1 MSSNMSQNTTRE
13 VLLKMRERYRRR
25 GREAR
30 GKLLDEVCELC
41 GYGRKHAI
49 KVLGGKLPI
58 AGEKGRR
65 GGPRPSYGGPERAV
79 LKSIWLAGEQPCGK
93 RLKAALPI
101 WLPHYEAEKGALE
114 DKLRQRVLSASPA
127 TIDRLL
133 APCRVALGSR
143 GRCGTRPGTLL
154 RKQIPVRTE
163 HWDVEGPGWI
173 EADTVAHCGES
184 MGGELPAPAGAALR
198 AAFGRLSH
206 SVRLVWSLTM
216 TDVHTQWTETRA
228 VWNKGQHGVRERIAA
243 VERALPFAILGFDSD
258 NGGEFLNWH
267 LADYFLGRRAPVN
280 FTRSRAYR
288 KNDNARVEQKNWTH
302 VRQLVGYDR
311 LGDPS
316 QAELLDAL
324 YAREWSAFRN
334 FFCPAMKHLR
344 TEVEG
349 SRKKRNYDKPATPFE
364 RLKACGK
371 ADAGQIA
378 RLEKLK
384 AGLNPFALKRSIER
398 KLRKVL
404 RGADE
409 ARMKEAA

>member
-1 MSSNMSQNTTRE
+1 MSENTTRE
-13 VLLKMRERYRRR
+13 MLLKMRERYGRR
-25 GREAR
+25 GREGR
-30 GKLLDEVCELC
+30 GRLIDEVCELC

-49 KVLGGKLPI
+49 KVLCGKLPV

-65 GGPRPSYGGPERAV
+65 GGPRQRYGTAERTV
-79 LKSIWLAGEQPCGK
+79 LKEIWLAAEQPCGK
-93 RLKAALPI
+93 RLKAALAL
-101 WLPHYEAEKGALE
+101 WLPHYESERGLLE
-114 DKLRQRVLSASPA
+114 AGLRARVLAQSAA

-133 APCRVALGSR
+133 APCRAAVGSR

-163 HWDVEGPGWI
+163 HWDVAGPGWM

-184 MGGELPAPAGAALR
+184 MSGD
-198 AAFGRLSH
+198 FC
-206 SVRLVWSLTM
+206 WSLTM

-228 VWNKGQHGVRERIAA
+228 VWNKGQHSIRERIVE
-243 VERALPFAILGFDSD
+243 VERALPFAILGFDCD

-267 LADYFLGRRAPVN
+267 LADYFLERSRPVG
-280 FTRSRAYR
+280 FTRSRPYR

-311 LGDPS
+311 MGDPA
-316 QAELLDAL
+316 QAELLNEL
-324 YAREWSAFRN
+324 YAKEWGQFRN

-349 SRKKRNYDKPATPFE
+349 SRKKRVYDQPATPFE
-364 RLKACGK
+364 RLKASGQV
-371 ADAGQIA
+371 DREQIA

-384 AGLNPFALKRSIER
+384 ATLNPFALKRSIEK
-398 KLRKVL
+398 KLRRIFRTCAGSRLK
-404 RGADE
+404 
-409 ARMKEAA
+409 AAA